1 MRRILGDGIVR
12 GAARQ
17 QANED
22 GKIFVPRNDFLQSY
36 RTDTY
41 FRYVA
46 GKIGIAFIGELLSW
60 KNYRSRRSPLWIK
73 RDILPAPNV
82 LAHV

>member
-1 MRRILGDGIVR
+1 MRRILGDGIAR

-46 GKIGIAFIGELLSW
+46 GKIGIAFIGEF
-60 KNYRSRRSPLWIK
+60 RR
-73 RDILPAPNV
+73 
-82 LAHV
+82 